1 MSVNMKNLKNK
12 LRADERRDKKNSRV
26 ENEAIDDPSVIFGK
40 TVKTLGGGMFR
51 VAIPHQEH
59 KHELIEVTAKAVDKN
74 MARICLNDVVIIVL
88 SGRNYELKGNV
99 SSKNI
104 KLLAKTQ
111 RIHPALVESEHK
123 ADDGGFEFVVEEKKE
138 GAEEEEIDISAI

>member
-1 MSVNMKNLKNK
+1 MKHLKNK
-12 LRADERRDKKNSRV
+12 QRADERRDKKNSRV
-26 ENEAIDDPSVIFGK
+26 ENDAIDDLGVIFGK

-51 VAIPHQEH
+51 VAVPHAEH

-74 MARICLNDVVIIVL
+74 MARICLNDIVIIVL

-99 SSKNI
+99 SLKNI
-104 KLLAKTQ
+104 KILVKNN

-123 ADDGGFEFVVEEKKE
+123 ADDGGFEFDVEERME
-138 GAEEEEIDISAI
+138 GATGDEEAEIDISAI